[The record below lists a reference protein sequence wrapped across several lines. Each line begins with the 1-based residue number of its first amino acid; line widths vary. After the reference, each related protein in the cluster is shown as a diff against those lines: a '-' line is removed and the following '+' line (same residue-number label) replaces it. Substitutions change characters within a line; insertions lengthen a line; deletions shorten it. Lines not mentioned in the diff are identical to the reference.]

1 MWNMFPQ
8 RDVQTSYFQ
17 RFYLFFQKNTATPLR
32 NQMVGP
38 LAFSSFKLFISS
50 KSNDTRLC
58 NSENLSEK
66 TSAMLSSVPAL
77 SILFWLTL
85 IVTFN
90 SFNI

>member
-1 MWNMFPQ
+1 MYKLFISKDFIFFSKKKHSNSPQ
-8 RDVQTSYFQ
+8 ESNGR
-17 RFYLFFQKNTATPLR
+17 
-32 NQMVGP
+32 P

-50 KSNDTRLC
+50 KSNDTQLC

>member
-1 MWNMFPQ
+1 MYKLVISQGFI
-8 RDVQTSYFQ
+8 
-17 RFYLFFQKNTATPLR
+17 FFSKKNIATPLR

-50 KSNDTRLC
+50 KSNDTQLC

-66 TSAMLSSVPAL
+66 TSAMLSSVKAL

-85 IVTFN
+85 IVTLN